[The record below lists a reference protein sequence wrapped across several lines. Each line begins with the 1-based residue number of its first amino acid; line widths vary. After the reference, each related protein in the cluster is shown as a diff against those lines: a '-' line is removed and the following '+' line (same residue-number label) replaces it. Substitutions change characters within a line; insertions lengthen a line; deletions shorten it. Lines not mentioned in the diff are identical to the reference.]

1 MATYTDNKGKT
12 HEIDDVG
19 LHRAAKYKKELQ
31 RDNGRAN
38 WGKVA
43 RLLRQDGYDA
53 KQCEGFRQ
61 LVKRY
66 QYKTGTI
73 NSVEK
78 QRSNELDHKRDALS
92 KEIDEMLLEKREL
105 QVMRREFNKSRR
117 DYADMELFKRDVKR
131 SLKDGISVVPSE
143 LDNCVPR
150 PTTGGN
156 VLIVSLS
163 DVHIGA
169 KVDVDGYEYNESIAK
184 DELSKYASKIV
195 QYAGFSNPGAIY
207 IENLGDSIEGA
218 YMRYNQSYE
227 ISLKLSEQINT
238 AIKLIS
244 EFIINIASNTGVPV
258 IYSGILGNHDRAN
271 GNKKDN
277 LPDDGFSTVLNEA
290 IKMIVEQTPYD
301 ISVKEPDK
309 VTEDHISV
317 NGANIKFVHGDLQNI
332 SKPETIAIASQ
343 FDNIRYNAL
352 VGGHFHSLSVH
363 EESGLVIQSG
373 SLIGPTSYSER
384 LHYRASRSQ
393 VMLDVSNDGEIT
405 PLPVML

>member
-1 MATYTDNKGKT
+1 MSTYTDNKGKS

-19 LHRAAKYKKELQ
+19 LERAAKYKKELQ

-61 LVKRY
+61 LIKRY

-73 NSVEK
+73 NSAEK
-78 QRSNELDHKRDALS
+78 QWSNELEHKRDALD
-92 KEIDEMLLEKREL
+92 KEIDEMLLEKRDL
-105 QVMRREFNKSRR
+105 QLMRREFNKSRR

-131 SLKDGISVVPSE
+131 SLKGGISVVPSE
-143 LDNCVPR
+143 LDSYAPLP
-150 PTTGGN
+150 PTSGN

-163 DVHIGA
+163 DIHIGA
-169 KVDVDGYEYNESIAK
+169 KVDVDGYEYNELIAK
-184 DELSKYASKIV
+184 DELSKYASKIT
-195 QYAGFSNPGAIY
+195 QYASFSNPGSIY

-238 AIKLIS
+238 AIKLVS
-244 EFIINIASNTGVPV
+244 EFIINIASNTGIPV

-290 IKMIVEQTPYD
+290 IKMIIEQTDYD
-301 ISVKEPDK
+301 IKVREPDK
-309 VTEDHISV
+309 ITEDHISV
-317 NGANIKFVHGDLQNI
+317 NGSNIKFVHGDLQNI

-343 FDNIRYNAL
+343 FDNVRYDAL

-393 VMLDVSNDGEIT
+393 VMLDVSSDGEIT

>member
-1 MATYTDNKGKT
+1 MSTYTDNKGKS

-19 LHRAAKYKKELQ
+19 LERAAKYKKELQ

-73 NSVEK
+73 NSAEK
-78 QRSNELDHKRDALS
+78 QWSNELEHKRDALD
-92 KEIDEMLLEKREL
+92 KEIDEMLLEKRDL
-105 QVMRREFNKSRR
+105 QLMRREFNKSRR

-131 SLKDGISVVPSE
+131 SLKGGISVVPSE
-143 LDNCVPR
+143 LDSYAPLP
-150 PTTGGN
+150 PTSGN

-163 DVHIGA
+163 DIHIGA
-169 KVDVDGYEYNESIAK
+169 KVDVDGYEYNELIAK
-184 DELSKYASKIV
+184 DELAKYASKIT
-195 QYAGFSNPGAIY
+195 QYASFSNPGSIY

-238 AIKLIS
+238 AIKLVS
-244 EFIINIASNTGVPV
+244 EFIINIASNTGIPV

-290 IKMIVEQTPYD
+290 IKMIVEQTDYD
-301 ISVKEPDK
+301 IKVRDPDK
-309 VTEDHISV
+309 ITEDHISV
-317 NGANIKFVHGDLQNI
+317 NGSNIKFVHGDLQNI

-343 FDNIRYNAL
+343 FDNVRYDAL

-393 VMLDVSNDGEIT
+393 VMLDVSSDGSIT